1 MVDRHAAL
9 DAAPR
14 RGRAHVVL
22 RAAAEQQHVDARVAP
37 HDELM
42 AGAREVLTQC
52 CRTAPRARGVV
63 KSSLD
68 AYMGLYDRIGMK
80 ASYSGDEA
88 RAGFVAF
95 KERRSP
101 DWVHPDLRTD
111 GRL

>member
-1 MVDRHAAL
+1 MVSR
-9 DAAPR
+9 
-14 RGRAHVVL
+14 VV
-22 RAAAEQQHVDARVAP
+22 P
-37 HDELM
+37 HDTLLDE
-42 AGAREVLTQC
+42 AREVLAQV
-52 CRTAPRARGVV
+52 CRTAPPHARSVV

-68 AYMGLYDRIGMK
+68 NYLGLFDRIGMK

-101 DWVHPDLRTD
+101 PDWVHPPDLRTE